1 MFWQHT
7 RSVVAVSWVAI
18 ALTASWAI
26 GASSWVSLLL
36 VAIVSVLPPAVMLAL
51 WSDGP
56 PPTIA
61 EVLFDVEKY
70 R

>member
-1 MFWQHT
+1 MFWHDT
-7 RSVVAVSWVAI
+7 RSVVVVSWIAI
-18 ALTASWAI
+18 ALTASWAM
-26 GASSWVSLLL
+26 GASSGVSLVL
-36 VAIVSVLPPAVMLAL
+36 VAIASVLPPAVMLAL

-61 EVLFDVEKY
+61 EVLFDIEKH

>member
-1 MFWQHT
+1 MFWHDT
-7 RSVVAVSWVAI
+7 RSVVVVSWIAI
-18 ALTASWAI
+18 ALTASWAM
-26 GASSWVSLLL
+26 GASSGVSLVL
-36 VAIVSVLPPAVMLAL
+36 VAIASILPPAVMLAL